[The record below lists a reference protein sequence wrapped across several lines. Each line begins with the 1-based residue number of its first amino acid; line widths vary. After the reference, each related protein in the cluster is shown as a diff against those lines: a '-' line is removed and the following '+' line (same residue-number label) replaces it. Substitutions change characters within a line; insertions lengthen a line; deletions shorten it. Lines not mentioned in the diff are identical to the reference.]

1 VDPDIVDPNVVDRSR
16 LRVAGA
22 GVVGRRHGMLTRRA
36 VAAAGVALAV
46 LLMPVARTLGAQPA
60 QRAMLADKMR
70 ADLRRIAEETRGVV
84 GAQVID
90 LATGERIGVN
100 DTLTFPQGSAI
111 KIPLLIEL
119 FRQDAAGQLS
129 LATRVTVRKADRT
142 GGSGLLL
149 NLGDGTSELSL
160 GDLAMFMITVSDN
173 TATNLLIDR
182 VGMDRVNATMR
193 ELGVPTVNL
202 QRKMIRPR
210 DSAAGNENIA
220 TPTAAATVMAKIAR
234 CELPMPRERC
244 AELRRL
250 LEIPKGGPIEAS
262 VPEGVRV
269 AWKPGDIEGVNTAWG
284 LVDLPG
290 RPYVVVGMV
299 NYSDAPEGERALRRI
314 ADAAYGYFHVL
325 ARSTPYGARVPL
337 DVIPK

>member
-1 VDPDIVDPNVVDRSR
+1 MTLRRSIVRHY
-16 LRVAGA
+16 LAATCAAGA
-22 GVVGRRHGMLTRRA
+22 MLS
-36 VAAAGVALAV
+36 AAPGAS
-46 LLMPVARTLGAQPA
+46 GAQAA
-60 QRAMLADKMR
+60 QRAILATKLR
-70 ADLRRIAEETRGVV
+70 TELRQIADDTKGVV

-111 KIPLLIEL
+111 KVPLLIEL
-119 FRQDAAGQLS
+119 FHQDDAGTLKLS
-129 LATRVTVRKADRT
+129 TRVPVRLADRT
-142 GGSGLLL
+142 GGSGLLQ
-149 NLGDGTSELSL
+149 NLGDGTSEMSL

-182 VGMDRVNATMR
+182 VGMDKVNATTR
-193 ELGVPTVNL
+193 ALGVPEVKL

-210 DSAAGNENIA
+210 DSFAGNENIA
-220 TPTAAATVMAKIAR
+220 TPTAAATIMAKIAK
-234 CELPMPRERC
+234 CELPMSRERC
-244 AELRRL
+244 AALRQL

-262 VPEGVRV
+262 VPEGVKV

-299 NYSDAPEGERALRRI
+299 NYSDADEGMKALRRI

>member
-1 VDPDIVDPNVVDRSR
+1 MRR
-16 LRVAGA
+16 L
-22 GVVGRRHGMLTRRA
+22 VG
-36 VAAAGVALAV
+36 ALALGSA
-46 LLMPVARTLGAQPA
+46 LLAAVSRTAYAQPTH
-60 QRAMLADKMR
+60 RAILGTKLETE
-70 ADLRRIAEETRGVV
+70 LRRIADDTRGVV

-111 KIPLLIEL
+111 KVPLLIEL
-119 FRQDAAGQLS
+119 YRQAAAGQLD
-129 LATRVTVRKADRT
+129 LATRVPIRAADRT
-142 GGSGLLL
+142 GGDGLLQ
-149 NLGDGTSELSL
+149 NLGDGTSALSL
-160 GDLAMFMITVSDN
+160 GDLSVFMITVSDN
-173 TATNLLIDR
+173 MATNLLIDR
-182 VGMDRVNATMR
+182 VGMDRVNALLR
-193 ELGVPTVNL
+193 ELGVPQVKM

-210 DSAAGNENIA
+210 ESALGNENIA
-220 TPTAAATVMAKIAR
+220 TPTAAATIMAKIAR
-234 CELPMPRERC
+234 CELPMPKDRC
-244 AELRRL
+244 AALRAL

-262 VPEGVRV
+262 VPEGVKV
-269 AWKPGDIEGVNTAWG
+269 AWKPGDIEGVNTMWG

-299 NYSDAPEGERALRRI
+299 NYSDADDASRALRRI

>member
-1 VDPDIVDPNVVDRSR
+1 MVRAPLFARHRWLHAAAI
-16 LRVAGA
+16 GA
-22 GVVGRRHGMLTRRA
+22 ILLASSA
-36 VAAAGVALAV
+36 VAD
-46 LLMPVARTLGAQPA
+46 TLGAQPA
-60 QRAMLADKMR
+60 QRAILAEKLR
-70 ADLRRIAEETRGVV
+70 VDLRRIADETRGVV

-100 DTLTFPQGSAI
+100 DTLTFPQGSTI
-111 KIPLLIEL
+111 KVPLLIEL
-119 FRQDAAGQLS
+119 YRQDGIGELK
-129 LATRVTVRKADRT
+129 LATRVPVRQADRT

-173 TATNLLIDR
+173 TATNMLIDR
-182 VGMDRVNATMR
+182 VTMPKVNATMR
-193 ELGVPTVNL
+193 ELGVPQVKL
-202 QRKMIRPR
+202 QRKMIRPKE
-210 DSAAGNENIA
+210 SAAGNENIA
-220 TPTAAATVMAKIAR
+220 TPAAAATIMAKIAR
-234 CELPMPRERC
+234 CELPMSKERC
-244 AELRRL
+244 GELRRV
-250 LEIPKGGPIEAS
+250 LEISKGGPIEAS

-299 NYSDAPEGERALRRI
+299 NYSDADDGMRALRRI

-337 DVIPK
+337 EVVPK

>member
-1 VDPDIVDPNVVDRSR
+1 MGRR
-16 LRVAGA
+16 RHALRGA
-22 GVVGRRHGMLTRRA
+22 RRVGR
-36 VAAAGVALAV
+36 
-46 LLMPVARTLGAQPA
+46 QPA
-60 QRAMLADKMR
+60 QRAILAAKLR
-70 ADLRRIAEETRGVV
+70 TELRQIADDTKGVV

-90 LATGERIGVN
+90 LATGERIGVK

-119 FRQDAAGQLS
+119 FHQDDAGTLKLS
-129 LATRVTVRKADRT
+129 TRVPVRLADRT
-142 GGSGLLL
+142 GGSGLLQ
-149 NLGDGTSELSL
+149 NLGDGTSDLSL

-173 TATNLLIDR
+173 TATNMLIDR
-182 VGMDRVNATMR
+182 VGMDKVNATTR
-193 ELGVPTVNL
+193 ALGVPEVKL

-210 DSAAGNENIA
+210 DSFAGNENIA
-220 TPTAAATVMAKIAR
+220 TPTAAATIMAKIAK
-234 CELPMPRERC
+234 CELPVSRERC
-244 AELRRL
+244 AALRQL

-262 VPEGVRV
+262 VPEGVKV

-299 NYSDAPEGERALRRI
+299 NYSDADEGMKALRRI

>member
-1 VDPDIVDPNVVDRSR
+1 MGAWFRTLFFAALGAS
-16 LRVAGA
+16 VAP
-22 GVVGRRHGMLTRRA
+22 
-36 VAAAGVALAV
+36 
-46 LLMPVARTLGAQPA
+46 PVAHSALGAQPA
-60 QRAMLADKMR
+60 QRAILAAKVR
-70 ADLRRIAEETRGVV
+70 AELHRIADDTKGVV
-84 GAQVID
+84 GAQLLD
-90 LATGERIGVN
+90 LVTGERIGVN
-100 DTLTFPQGSAI
+100 DSLTFPQGSAI

-119 FRQDAAGQLS
+119 YHQDDAGTLRLS
-129 LATRVTVRKADRT
+129 TRVPVRLADRT
-142 GGSGLLL
+142 GGSGLLQ

-173 TATNLLIDR
+173 TATNMLIDR
-182 VGMDRVNATMR
+182 VGMDKVNATTR
-193 ELGVPTVNL
+193 ALGVPDVKL

-220 TPTAAATVMAKIAR
+220 TPAAAATIMAKIAK
-234 CELPMPRERC
+234 CELPMSRERC
-244 AELRRL
+244 GELRRL

-299 NYSDAPEGERALRRI
+299 NYSDADEGMKALRRI

-337 DVIPK
+337 DAIPK

>member
-1 VDPDIVDPNVVDRSR
+1 
-16 LRVAGA
+16 LRATLA
-22 GVVGRRHGMLTRRA
+22 LAALTL
-36 VAAAGVALAV
+36 GTALAV
-46 LLMPVARTLGAQPA
+46 ELPAQPTH
-60 QRAMLADKMR
+60 RAILAEKLR
-70 ADLRRIAEETRGVV
+70 AELGHIAAETHGVV
-84 GAQVID
+84 GAQLID
-90 LATGERIGVN
+90 LTTGERFGVN

-111 KIPLLIEL
+111 KVPLLIEL

-129 LATRVTVRKADRT
+129 LATRVSVREADRT
-142 GGSGLLL
+142 GGSGLLQH
-149 NLGDGTSELSL
+149 LGDGTSELSL

-173 TATNLLIDR
+173 TATNILIDR
-182 VGMDRVNATMR
+182 VGMEKVNATMR
-193 ELGVPTVNL
+193 ELGVPAVRL

-210 DSAAGNENIA
+210 DSAIGNENIA
-220 TPTAAATVMAKIAR
+220 TPAAAATVMMKIAR
-234 CELPMPRERC
+234 CELPMPKERC
-244 AELRRL
+244 AALRRL

-299 NYSDAPEGERALRRI
+299 NYSDAGDGMRALRRI

-337 DVIPK
+337 NVLPRQP

>member
-1 VDPDIVDPNVVDRSR
+1 MNVCF
-16 LRVAGA
+16 
-22 GVVGRRHGMLTRRA
+22 RA
-36 VAAAGVALAV
+36 WFVAALGSSVALAV
-46 LLMPVARTLGAQPA
+46 PRATLSAQPA
-60 QRAMLADKMR
+60 QRGILASKLR
-70 ADLRRIAEETRGVV
+70 AELRRIADETKGVV
-84 GAQVID
+84 GAQVLD

-100 DTLTFPQGSAI
+100 DSLTFPQGSAI

-119 FRQDAAGQLS
+119 FHQDDAGTLKLS
-129 LATRVTVRKADRT
+129 TRVPVRLADRT
-142 GGSGLLL
+142 GGSGLLQ

-173 TATNLLIDR
+173 TATNMLIDR
-182 VGMDRVNATMR
+182 VGMDKVNATTR
-193 ELGVPTVNL
+193 ALGVPEAKL

-220 TPTAAATVMAKIAR
+220 TPAAAATIMAKIAK
-234 CELPMPRERC
+234 CELPMSKERC
-244 AELRRL
+244 AELRKL

-299 NYSDAPEGERALRRI
+299 NYSDADEGMKALRRI

-325 ARSTPYGARVPL
+325 ARSTPYGVRVPIE
-337 DVIPK
+337 VIPKP

>member
-1 VDPDIVDPNVVDRSR
+1 MLD
-16 LRVAGA
+16 
-22 GVVGRRHGMLTRRA
+22 GRMAAVRR
-36 VAAAGVALAV
+36 VAAAVCWTVALAAP
-46 LLMPVARTLGAQPA
+46 LTALGAQPA
-60 QRAMLADKMR
+60 HRAILAEK
-70 ADLRRIAEETRGVV
+70 LRTELQQIARETRGVV
-84 GAQVID
+84 GAQVVD

-100 DTLTFPQGSAI
+100 DTLTFPQGSTI
-111 KIPLLIEL
+111 KVWLLIEL
-119 FRQDAAGQLS
+119 YRQDELGQLK
-129 LATRVTVRKADRT
+129 LTTRVPVRLADRT
-142 GGSGLLL
+142 GGDGLLQF
-149 NLGDGTSELSL
+149 LGDGTSELSL

-173 TATNLLIDR
+173 TATNMLIDR
-182 VGMDRVNATMR
+182 VGMDKVNALTR
-193 ELGVPTVNL
+193 ALGVPEVKL

-210 DSAAGNENIA
+210 ESAVGNENIA
-220 TPTAAATVMAKIAR
+220 TPAGAATIMARLAR
-234 CELPMPRERC
+234 CELPVSKERC
-244 AELRRL
+244 AEVRRL

-299 NYSDAPEGERALRRI
+299 NYSDADEGLRALRRV

-337 DVIPK
+337 EVIPK

>member
-1 VDPDIVDPNVVDRSR
+1 MTLRHSIVRHY
-16 LRVAGA
+16 LAATCVAGA
-22 GVVGRRHGMLTRRA
+22 MLS
-36 VAAAGVALAV
+36 AAPGAS
-46 LLMPVARTLGAQPA
+46 GAQAA
-60 QRAMLADKMR
+60 QRAILATKLR
-70 ADLRRIAEETRGVV
+70 TELRQIADDTKGVV

-111 KIPLLIEL
+111 KVPLLIEL
-119 FRQDAAGQLS
+119 FHQDDAGTLKLS
-129 LATRVTVRKADRT
+129 TRVPVRLADRT
-142 GGSGLLL
+142 GGSGLLQ

-182 VGMDRVNATMR
+182 VGMDKVNATTR
-193 ELGVPTVNL
+193 ALGVPEVKL

-210 DSAAGNENIA
+210 DSFAGNENIA
-220 TPTAAATVMAKIAR
+220 TPTAAATIMAKIAK
-234 CELPMPRERC
+234 CELPMSRERC
-244 AELRRL
+244 AALRQL

-262 VPEGVRV
+262 VPEGVKV

-299 NYSDAPEGERALRRI
+299 NYSDADEGMKALRRI

>member
-1 VDPDIVDPNVVDRSR
+1 VT
-16 LRVAGA
+16 G
-22 GVVGRRHGMLTRRA
+22 TRRRRIGVRSCLIA
-36 VAAAGVALAV
+36 ACGAAATVFVAPT
-46 LLMPVARTLGAQPA
+46 MSSAQAA
-60 QRAMLADKMR
+60 QRAILATK
-70 ADLRRIAEETRGVV
+70 LRSELHRIADDTKGVV

-90 LATGERIGVN
+90 LATGDRIGVN

-111 KIPLLIEL
+111 KVPLLIEL
-119 FRQDAAGQLS
+119 YRQDETAALRLS
-129 LATRVTVRKADRT
+129 TRVPVRLADRT
-142 GGSGLLL
+142 GGSGLLQ

-173 TATNLLIDR
+173 TATNMLIDR
-182 VGMDRVNATMR
+182 VGMDKVNATTR
-193 ELGVPTVNL
+193 ALGVPEVKL

-210 DSAAGNENIA
+210 DSFAGNENIA
-220 TPTAAATVMAKIAR
+220 TPSAAATIMAKIAK
-234 CELPMPRERC
+234 CELPMSRERC
-244 AELRRL
+244 GELRRL

-262 VPEGVRV
+262 VPEGVKV

-299 NYSDAPEGERALRRI
+299 NYSDADEGMKALRRI

>member
-1 VDPDIVDPNVVDRSR
+1 VSARRTLGIA
-16 LRVAGA
+16 LAILATGAGA
-22 GVVGRRHGMLTRRA
+22 
-36 VAAAGVALAV
+36 
-46 LLMPVARTLGAQPA
+46 LGAQPA
-60 QRAMLADKMR
+60 QRSILAEKMR
-70 ADLRRIAEETRGVV
+70 ADLRRIADETRGVV

-90 LATGERIGVN
+90 LMTGDRIGVN

-129 LATRVTVRKADRT
+129 LSTRVPMRRADRT

-193 ELGVPTVNL
+193 ELGVPSVKL
-202 QRKMIRPR
+202 QRKMIRPKE
-210 DSAAGNENIA
+210 SFAGNENIA
-220 TPTAAATVMAKIAR
+220 TATGAATVMAKIAK
-234 CELPMPRERC
+234 CELPMPKERC
-244 AELRRL
+244 AELRRV
-250 LEIPKGGPIEAS
+250 LEISKGGPIEAS

-299 NYSDAPEGERALRRI
+299 NYGDAEEGSRALRRI

-325 ARSTPYGARVPL
+325 ARSTPFVARVPL

>member
-1 VDPDIVDPNVVDRSR
+1 MSSRPLVR
-16 LRVAGA
+16 LR
-22 GVVGRRHGMLTRRA
+22 M
-36 VAAAGVALAV
+36 AAAIAAFAALPAT
-46 LLMPVARTLGAQPA
+46 ARTLSCQPA
-60 QRAMLADKMR
+60 QRAILAAK
-70 ADLRRIAEETRGVV
+70 LRVELHRIADETRGVV
-84 GAQVID
+84 GAQVLD

-119 FRQDAAGQLS
+119 YHQDDAGTLKLS
-129 LATRVTVRKADRT
+129 TRVPVRLADRT
-142 GGSGLLL
+142 GGSGLLQ

-173 TATNLLIDR
+173 TATNMLIDR
-182 VGMDRVNATMR
+182 VGMDKVNATTR
-193 ELGVPTVNL
+193 ALGVPDVKL

-220 TPTAAATVMAKIAR
+220 TPATAATIMAKIAK
-234 CELPMPRERC
+234 CELPMSKERC
-244 AELRRL
+244 GELRRL

-299 NYSDAPEGERALRRI
+299 NYSDADEGMKALRRI

>member
-1 VDPDIVDPNVVDRSR
+1 MVR
-16 LRVAGA
+16 LPVQSAQ
-22 GVVGRRHGMLTRRA
+22 
-36 VAAAGVALAV
+36 AAAWRIARRTMLAV
-46 LLMPVARTLGAQPA
+46 GILSLTLGSAARTLGAQSA
-60 QRAMLADKMR
+60 HRALLAEKLR
-70 ADLRRIAEETRGVV
+70 ADLRRIADETRGVV

-90 LATGERIGVN
+90 LTTGDRIGVN

-119 FRQDAAGQLS
+119 YRQDGTGQLKLS
-129 LATRVTVRKADRT
+129 TRVPVRQADRT

-173 TATNLLIDR
+173 TATNMLIDR
-182 VGMDRVNATMR
+182 VGMDRVNALTR
-193 ELGVPTVNL
+193 ELGVPQVKL
-202 QRKMIRPR
+202 QRKMIRPKE
-210 DSAAGNENIA
+210 SAAGNENIA
-220 TPTAAATVMAKIAR
+220 TPAAAATIMAKIAS
-234 CELPMPRERC
+234 CELPMSKERC
-244 AELRRL
+244 GELRRL

-299 NYSDAPEGERALRRI
+299 NYSDADDAMRALRRI

-325 ARSTPYGARVPL
+325 ARSTPYGARVPSQ
-337 DVIPK
+337 

>member
-1 VDPDIVDPNVVDRSR
+1 
-16 LRVAGA
+16 LRG
-22 GVVGRRHGMLTRRA
+22 
-36 VAAAGVALAV
+36 
-46 LLMPVARTLGAQPA
+46 QPA
-60 QRAMLADKMR
+60 QRAILAAK
-70 ADLRRIAEETRGVV
+70 LRTELHRIADETKGVV

-90 LATGERIGVN
+90 VVTGERIGVN

-119 FRQDAAGQLS
+119 YHQDDAGTLKLS
-129 LATRVTVRKADRT
+129 TRVPVRLADRT
-142 GGSGLLL
+142 GGSGLLQ

-173 TATNLLIDR
+173 TATNMLIDR
-182 VGMDRVNATMR
+182 VGMDRVNVTTRA
-193 ELGVPTVNL
+193 LGVPEVKL

-220 TPTAAATVMAKIAR
+220 TPSAAATIMAKIAK
-234 CELPMPRERC
+234 CELPMSKERC
-244 AELRRL
+244 GELRRL

-299 NYSDAPEGERALRRI
+299 NYSDADEGMKALRRI

>member
-1 VDPDIVDPNVVDRSR
+1 VTLS
-16 LRVAGA
+16 
-22 GVVGRRHGMLTRRA
+22 
-36 VAAAGVALAV
+36 AAPGSSQ
-46 LLMPVARTLGAQPA
+46 AQPA
-60 QRAMLADKMR
+60 QRAILASK
-70 ADLRRIAEETRGVV
+70 LRTELQRIADETKGVV

-90 LATGERIGVN
+90 LATGERVGVN

-119 FRQDAAGQLS
+119 YHQDDAGALQLS
-129 LATRVTVRKADRT
+129 ARVPVRLADRT
-142 GGSGLLL
+142 GGSGLLQ
-149 NLGDGTSELSL
+149 NLGDGTSQLSL

-173 TATNLLIDR
+173 TATNMLIDR
-182 VGMDRVNATMR
+182 VGMDKVNATTR
-193 ELGVPTVNL
+193 ALGVPEVKL

-220 TPTAAATVMAKIAR
+220 TPAAAATIMAKIAK
-234 CELPMPRERC
+234 CELPMRRERC
-244 AELRRL
+244 GELRRL

-299 NYSDAPEGERALRRI
+299 NYSDADEGMKALRRI

>member
-1 VDPDIVDPNVVDRSR
+1 LVRSTVRARQVATWRIV
-16 LRVAGA
+16 
-22 GVVGRRHGMLTRRA
+22 RRA
-36 VAAAGVALAV
+36 ILAIGALSLTLGSA
-46 LLMPVARTLGAQPA
+46 ARTLGAQPA
-60 QRAMLADKMR
+60 HRAMLADKLR
-70 ADLRRIAEETRGVV
+70 ADLRRIADETRGVV

-90 LATGERIGVN
+90 LTTGDRIGVN
-100 DTLTFPQGSAI
+100 DTLTFPQGSTI

-119 FRQDAAGQLS
+119 YRQDGTGQLK
-129 LATRVTVRKADRT
+129 LTTRVPVRQADRT
-142 GGSGLLL
+142 GGDGLLL

-173 TATNLLIDR
+173 TATNMLIDR
-182 VGMDRVNATMR
+182 VGMDRVNALTR
-193 ELGVPTVNL
+193 ELGVPQVKL
-202 QRKMIRPR
+202 QRKMIRPKE
-210 DSAAGNENIA
+210 SAAGNENIA
-220 TPTAAATVMAKIAR
+220 TPTAAATIMAKIAS
-234 CELPMPRERC
+234 CELPMSKDRC
-244 AELRRL
+244 GELRRL

-299 NYSDAPEGERALRRI
+299 NYSDADDAMRALRRI

-325 ARSTPYGARVPL
+325 ARSTPYGARVPSQ
-337 DVIPK
+337 